1 MGRNILENGRIGDGT
16 HMAPSQARRG
26 TPEGGDASDTE
37 HLRETDV
44 DGGEFTP
51 FPHHASESKQKG
63 SAAQGWAPP
72 EWLAQGLALL
82 VVGGLAWTLYAD
94 ALQGAFGFQDEAI
107 VLGNTDTQAAP
118 FAALL
123 FHDYSGQKLGG
134 PSSVYGWRPLSV
146 LSFRLNFAVS
156 GHQPFAF
163 KATNICLHAMAAC
176 LVYLCSLSLMK
187 DCIPWRSAA
196 APHALVHAYSLAA
209 GLLFCAHPIHT
220 EAVAGVSGRSD
231 VLWVVFLLPAFLLY
245 RAATAATL
253 QTFDSRQ
260 HELGN
265 TADARS
271 SFSGV
276 WPPLL
281 GAAAFFC
288 LALLSNEKA
297 ILGTLLF
304 AANDGVWWRR
314 HRGARAD
321 MVAARPATSAGP
333 AAAASKLRGHGKTQA
348 HSDAEAWRVY
358 GPGSSGQAARD
369 DDKIAVSQTAWY
381 PTGTVSRTI

>member
-1 MGRNILENGRIGDGT
+1 
-16 HMAPSQARRG
+16 
-26 TPEGGDASDTE
+26 
-37 HLRETDV
+37 
-44 DGGEFTP
+44 
-51 FPHHASESKQKG
+51 
-63 SAAQGWAPP
+63 
-72 EWLAQGLALL
+72 
-82 VVGGLAWTLYAD
+82 LAWTLYAD

-281 GAAAFFC
+281 GAAAFFG

-321 MVAARPATSAGP
+321 MVTARAATSAGP

-369 DDKIAVSQTAWY
+369 DDKIAVCQTAWY
-381 PTGTVSRTI
+381 PTRHGIPCDMICAGRGRRLRRGRADQGVERTADRNRHGLHRLHLVLLAGALSLRDVAGVSPVPVRMWPGEPSPGAAVTGASPVPVQMWQG